1 MANLNAQ
8 RPSANAL
15 NCGTPQMNTN
25 TVRMTHG
32 NHACTRVIL
41 PLVAVVVSRA
51 SAAASGSTREL
62 SSRLRRAVEVQIVL
76 GFHTFRNSVS
86 VPIDTSAA
94 ITSTSH
100 GPWKFDTRNCGIAN
114 DTPATRIAGQICS
127 MPRKPA
133 NAQIS
138 QNGTSTEKNGNWR
151 PTMAESCSRSSP
163 VTEASPMSGAPSAP

>member
-1 MANLNAQ
+1 MK
-8 RPSANAL
+8 
-15 NCGTPQMNTN
+15 TN
-25 TVRMTHG
+25 TVRITHG
-32 NHACTRVIL
+32 SQACTRVIL
-41 PLVAVVVSRA
+41 PLVAVVASRA